1 MADIQAKMVRTLSP
15 AGVSIGYQAYCGDSH
30 WPQACPITLIK
41 KMIDR
46 GVLVYEQIP
55 ATEDTDATELL
66 LTLENYDQDNGGA
79 EVPEDANII
88 PDLELEVETRHAAE
102 RQEWLT
108 NKGLEIKERQ
118 DNLSKEFLDITD
130 EEETVD
136 DTTPTTDPEPTTP
149 DDETTDED
157 DNP

>member
-55 ATEDTDATELL
+55 ATKDTDATELL
-66 LTLENYDQDNGGA
+66 LTLENYDQDNGGE

-108 NKGLEIKERQ
+108 NKGLEIKDRQ
-118 DNLSKEFLDITD
+118 DTLSKEFLGITD
-130 EEETVD
+130 EEDSTD
-136 DTTPTTDPEPTTP
+136 DTTTTDPESTLSGDPLE
-149 DDETTDED
+149 DEE